1 MQITQ
6 ESISKTQVKLTIEL
20 TPEEVVPYL
29 EESAS
34 HISESVSVPGFRK
47 GKATLEAVTNN
58 VGEMR
63 VLEEAIELIIRG
75 TLPDAVKQEGIDTV
89 GSPSVDV
96 EKTVPGN
103 SFVYSATLT
112 LMPQV
117 KKLADYEK
125 LSVKAKSTD
134 ATEENI
140 EKALKDLTRMQ
151 TKEVRAKSDFVAG
164 EKDLVVV
171 DMDMKKDNVP
181 LDGGT
186 GKGYRVY
193 MGEDFYLPGMRDKLI
208 GVKEGDKKEFSL
220 TFPEDHFQ
228 KHIAGQAVDVS
239 VEVKEIYTLE
249 VPELDETFAKALGME
264 SVDNLKEQISANLEE
279 ENKQEEATRQEQ
291 EMLEAIASKSSF
303 SEIPDSLVENEI
315 EKMIHE
321 LEHAVE
327 KQGGVFADYLKS
339 INKTPEQLRD
349 GMREQAML
357 RVKVGIILKA
367 VGKKEEVEISNDEA
381 QTEIEKQV
389 EFYGDDEE
397 RKKQVRSNEYR
408 EYMKYRLRNQK
419 VISLLKE
426 KMVK

>member
-1 MQITQ
+1 
-6 ESISKTQVKLTIEL
+6 
-20 TPEEVVPYL
+20 
-29 EESAS
+29 
-34 HISESVSVPGFRK
+34 
-47 GKATLEAVTNN
+47 
-58 VGEMR
+58 
-63 VLEEAIELIIRG
+63 
-75 TLPDAVKQEGIDTV
+75 
-89 GSPSVDV
+89 
-96 EKTVPGN
+96 
-103 SFVYSATLT
+103 
-112 LMPQV
+112 
-117 KKLADYEK
+117 
-125 LSVKAKSTD
+125 
-134 ATEENI
+134 
-140 EKALKDLTRMQ
+140 
-151 TKEVRAKSDFVAG
+151 
-164 EKDLVVV
+164 
-171 DMDMKKDNVP
+171 
-181 LDGGT
+181 
-186 GKGYRVY
+186 